1 MKAGELGK
9 EIGKTA
15 MEIGRIRS
23 KLLPDSQPDMTV
35 AEINKI
41 KEYLDVVTYPQ
52 TITVLGYQSDNRFP
66 DLVEATNDKQTERYT
81 IQIPRGFMAK
91 NFVGRHFKVQK
102 REYAPGQFVYEY
114 NPYKQDD

>member
-23 KLLPDSQPDMTV
+23 KLLPDSEPDMT
-35 AEINKI
+35 ADEINAI
-41 KEYLDVVTYPQ
+41 KKYLDVVTYPE
-52 TITVLGYQSDNRFP
+52 TITLIGYQADDRFP
-66 DLVEATNDKQTERYT
+66 DLVEAMDEGRTKSHTV
-81 IQIPRGFMAK
+81 QIPRGFMAK
-91 NFVGRHFKVQK
+91 NFIGRHIKVQQ
-102 REYAPGQFVYEY
+102 REYSPGQFVYEY

>member
-23 KLLPDSQPDMTV
+23 KLLPDSEPDMTA
-35 AEINKI
+35 AEINAI
-41 KEYLDVVTYPQ
+41 KEYLDVVTHPE
-52 TITVLGYQSDNRFP
+52 TITVLGYKADDRFP
-66 DLVEATNDKQTERYT
+66 MLVEATNIEQTERYT

-91 NFVGRHFKVQK
+91 NFVGRHIKVQQ
-102 REYAPGQFVYEY
+102 REYSPGHFVYEY
-114 NPYKQDD
+114 NPYKQND